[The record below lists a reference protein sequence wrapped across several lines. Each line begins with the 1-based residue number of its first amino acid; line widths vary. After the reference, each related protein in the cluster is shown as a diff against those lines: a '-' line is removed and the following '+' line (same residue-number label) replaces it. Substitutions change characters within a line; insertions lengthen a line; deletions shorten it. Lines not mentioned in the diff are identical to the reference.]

1 MRRRQNKFARVFL
14 VILVILLCIGLLL
27 PYVVSIFGY

>member
-1 MRRRQNKFARVFL
+1 MRRRQNRFARVFL
-14 VILVILLCIGLLL
+14 VILVILLCIVLLL

>member
-1 MRRRQNKFARVFL
+1 MRRRQNRFARVFL
-14 VILVILLCIGLLL
+14 VILVILLSIGLLL

>member
-1 MRRRQNKFARVFL
+1 MRRRQNKLARIGL

-27 PYVVSIFGY
+27 PYFVSALSY